1 MFEKFLPWGRFEW
14 LSLLEWIHPKFAY
27 LCTVLN
33 KHILRFPMARL
44 DLLGKIPS
52 LSIYFVGT
60 NRNIAETVYHSLY
73 IKMKIAMSRIFYGHK
88 SCHSNVMRP
97 LCTYQCKSRGGE
109 WGQGAGIWRLRLSP
123 CRAFDRAKRPR
134 VGTFDFDRW
143 KPGINSEAVPK
154 SVPRGFLKVTLLEKG
169 MKFSLF

>member
-14 LSLLEWIHPKFAY
+14 LSFLEWIHPKFAY

-88 SCHSNVMRP
+88 SCHRNVMRP
-97 LCTYQCKSRGGE
+97 LCTYQWKSRGGGGGGVRARGRDLTPE
-109 WGQGAGIWRLRLSP
+109 TIPLSGFWS
-123 CRAFDRAKRPR
+123 CEATPR
-134 VGTFDFDRW
+134 
-143 KPGINSEAVPK
+143 
-154 SVPRGFLKVTLLEKG
+154 KVWSFHCFNRHNPILYTVI
-169 MKFSLF
+169 

>member
-14 LSLLEWIHPKFAY
+14 LSFLEWIHPKFAY

-88 SCHSNVMRP
+88 SCHSNVMGGGGGMRA
-97 LCTYQCKSRGGE
+97 RGGDLTPE
-109 WGQGAGIWRLRLSP
+109 TIPQS
-123 CRAFDRAKRPR
+123 
-134 VGTFDFDRW
+134 
-143 KPGINSEAVPK
+143 
-154 SVPRGFLKVTLLEKG
+154 GF
-169 MKFSLF
+169 